1 MIRYASS
8 EVFPFGTHFLSQFEH
23 TLFFA
28 IVSGIAMGGRLALFF
43 WYIFIAFLE
52 MVNLVGQCFD
62 ILIFLTNYLLQMN

>member
-8 EVFPFGTHFLSQFEH
+8 KFLPLVTHFLSQFEH

-28 IVSGIAMGGRLALFF
+28 IVSGIAMGGRLTLFF

-52 MVNLVGQCFD
+52 MVNFVGQSFD
-62 ILIFLTNYLLQMN
+62 ILVFLTNDFLKMN